1 MNSKV
6 RENVPSTDS
15 AKPSSYINSKPAR
28 SLVQSTACS
37 PAMRFS
43 SLSTFFLRFGAAA
56 RSACFF
62 ATATLQ
68 PHAGQKGAP
77 SSMNAPHFG
86 QRSASSGS
94 SFGASGFGMTAPQ
107 AGQ

>member
-1 MNSKV
+1 M

-15 AKPSSYINSKPAR
+15 AKPSSYISSKPAR